1 MSSGKRV
8 AFGEALGD
16 DLIDGGGLRRS
27 ETDDRLDNA
36 IHEIKAE
43 SERLDKPFMLDLFD
57 NVPSSARGSI

>member
-1 MSSGKRV
+1 MG
-8 AFGEALGD
+8 G

-57 NVPSSARGSI
+57 NVPGSARGSM